1 MAFLLPCCADAAWC
15 TGARLLLMLLPSAA
29 NAAKAAK
36 CLIPWRAPP
45 CVCRGR
51 RIYIYVSL
59 FVYPCLFTQNHSWI
73 FSSHDVP
80 TFHLRFTCCPADCP
94 ELHRCPG
101 DPGCVRGTGFL
112 LGFQNRDG
120 RESDALQLQVSAMSH
135 EDWLYPWLIG
145 DCWEL
150 YYLIYW
156 GQ

>member
-1 MAFLLPCCADAAWC
+1 MLQRQPNVLFPGALPLA
-15 TGARLLLMLLPSAA
+15 SAG
-29 NAAKAAK
+29 
-36 CLIPWRAPP
+36 
-45 CVCRGR
+45 VGG
-51 RIYIYVSL
+51 YIYVSL

-150 YYLIYW
+150 YYLIY
-156 GQ
+156 

>member
-1 MAFLLPCCADAAWC
+1 
-15 TGARLLLMLLPSAA
+15 
-29 NAAKAAK
+29 
-36 CLIPWRAPP
+36 
-45 CVCRGR
+45 
-51 RIYIYVSL
+51 
-59 FVYPCLFTQNHSWI
+59 
-73 FSSHDVP
+73 
-80 TFHLRFTCCPADCP
+80 
-94 ELHRCPG
+94 
-101 DPGCVRGTGFL
+101 